1 MKINICFL
9 VFLSGLMIS
18 NCISI
23 KSSLLDQNLFYEKKV
38 LKQNSILVRNV
49 RVFDNDENLKN
60 AYEMTMKSNIKI
72 LLENSKLFKNVEYY
86 SKFSSKFNSVII
98 DIKFKKYENNL
109 YLHPFY
115 FQLSMITLTLYI
127 WIGGT
132 IVVHESDID
141 MQVDI
146 YDNKYN
152 LITSNEYNLKFKL
165 NENIYNKS
173 IPNREIPKLK
183 SIFIL
188 NSITSSLNR

>member
-1 MKINICFL
+1 L
-9 VFLSGLMIS
+9 VESGL
-18 NCISI
+18 
-23 KSSLLDQNLFYEKKV
+23 
-38 LKQNSILVRNV
+38 
-49 RVFDNDENLKN
+49 
-60 AYEMTMKSNIKI
+60 
-72 LLENSKLFKNVEYY
+72 
-86 SKFSSKFNSVII
+86 
-98 DIKFKKYENNL
+98 IKFKKYENNL
-109 YLHPFY
+109 YLHPLY
-115 FQLSMITLTLYI
+115 FPLSMITLTLYI

>member
-38 LKQNSILVRNV
+38 LKKNSILVRNV

-146 YDNKYN
+146 YDTKYN
-152 LITSNEYNLKFKL
+152 LITSIEYNLKFKL

-173 IPNREIPKLK
+173 IPNKEIPKLK

>member
-1 MKINICFL
+1 
-9 VFLSGLMIS
+9 MIS